1 MADSQDEGGIC
12 MIDAVMEAGELS
24 HIKILANNLV
34 TCKRA
39 YNVTIT
45 TSREVFFT
53 YVVKWQIGE
62 VIKGQNMEYVEGSGK
77 DETHNSYQK
86 GASFVQPT
94 GLCSEGDSL
103 YVTDNVAGAFQT
115 NS

>member
-1 MADSQDEGGIC
+1 
-12 MIDAVMEAGELS
+12 
-24 HIKILANNLV
+24 
-34 TCKRA
+34 
-39 YNVTIT
+39 
-45 TSREVFFT
+45 
-53 YVVKWQIGE
+53 
-62 VIKGQNMEYVEGSGK
+62 MEYVEGSGK

-103 YVTDNVAGAFQT
+103 YVTDSVAGAFQT